1 MTDLMMRDLDQQ
13 AAALWLA
20 IKSFDERLSPF
31 AEPEELALPRYF
43 ALREAAKLHQQ
54 EKQQ

>member
-1 MTDLMMRDLDQQ
+1 MAELMMRDFDQQ

-20 IKSFDERLSPF
+20 MKSFDERLTPF

-43 ALREAAKLHQQ
+43 AICEAAKLHQQ

>member
-1 MTDLMMRDLDQQ
+1 MAELMTYFDQR

-20 IKSFDERLSPF
+20 MKSFDERLTPF

-43 ALREAAKLHQQ
+43 AIREVAKLHQE